1 MRVLPTWIVVI
12 AIVLIGSGLLLW
24 HTTFSANAP
33 IVMGGTAV
41 PPVTMLDTNTVATG
55 KLLYAEHCISCH
67 GAVLQGVANWKERL
81 ADGSLPPPPHDSSG
95 HTWHH
100 ENGRYNQP

>member
-24 HTTFSANAP
+24 HTTFFANAP

-41 PPVTMLDTNTVATG
+41 PPVPMLDTNTVATG
-55 KLLYAEHCISCH
+55 KLLYAEHCASCH
-67 GAVLQGVANWKERL
+67 GAVW
-81 ADGSLPPPPHDSSG
+81 
-95 HTWHH
+95 
-100 ENGRYNQP
+100 

>member
-1 MRVLPTWIVVI
+1 MRGLPTWIVVI

-41 PPVTMLDTNTVATG
+41 PPVPMLDTNTVATG
-55 KLLYAEHCISCH
+55 KLLYAEH
-67 GAVLQGVANWKERL
+67 GVVRFVYSKLYGSTGERKGESRK
-81 ADGSLPPPPHDSSG
+81 AEPME
-95 HTWHH
+95 T
-100 ENGRYNQP
+100 